1 MVVHPLLIETRF
13 APAYCHLIDKT
24 EDQDNLPWFH
34 DINQFL
40 RFGTYPEVVTTND
53 RRTLKQLATRFVI
66 CGETLYGQLV
76 DGILLLCLDQVMR
89 EVHVG
94 VYGLYMSGH
103 MLASKIMRLGYF

>member
-1 MVVHPLLIETRF
+1 M
-13 APAYCHLIDKT
+13 T

-40 RFGTYPEVVTTND
+40 KSSTYPEVVTTNN
-53 RRTLKQLATRFVI
+53 RRALKQLATRFVI

-76 DGILLLCLDQVMR
+76 DGILLLCSDQVMR

-94 VYGLYMSGH
+94 VYGLHMSGH
-103 MLASKIMRLGYF
+103 MLVSKIMRLGYF